1 MHVHTEG
8 RTQQNESLFNKD
20 VLIQQRRVT
29 NHRYYTHLF
38 SLECL
43 NTSFTMPRFVDM
55 ENRSVS
61 ETVNKVAKEF
71 WIYGVYGDGFGKPT
85 NAFFTPKGGD
95 NLQSL
100 RKVGEPEDLVWKESD
115 FEPYFL
121 FLRIPRL

>member
-20 VLIQQRRVT
+20 VLIQQRRLT

-43 NTSFTMPRFVDM
+43 NTGFTMARFVDM
-55 ENRSVS
+55 ENRFVS
-61 ETVNKVAKEF
+61 ETVNKVATEF
-71 WIYGVYGDGFGKPT
+71 WIYGEYGDGFGKPK